1 MNLSLSQSAIRVGTA
16 GWTLPT
22 PLAGCFSGGGTH
34 LERYGRVFNAT
45 EINSSFYRT
54 HLRSTY
60 ARWAAGVPEDFRFS
74 VKMPQTITHEHR
86 LREATVALD
95 AFLGQIA
102 ALGTRLGCVLVQLP
116 PSLEFEFD
124 VAHSFLVALRER
136 YDGAVAVEPRHATWF
151 APASTCLL
159 RGHRCTRVAADP
171 ARVPAAARVGA
182 WKEVEY
188 RRLHGSPR
196 IYASSYDEVY
206 LRRLATKLV
215 RAQKAGKMPW
225 CIFDNTMFGSAAA
238 NGLTLQACVRAAQSN
253 PAASAAG
260 VAESSTK

>member
-1 MNLSLSQSAIRVGTA
+1 M
-16 GWTLPT
+16 PT
-22 PLAGCFSGGGTH
+22 PLAGFFPGGGTH
-34 LERYGRVFNAT
+34 LERYARVFSAT
-45 EINSSFYRT
+45 EINSSFYRA

-60 ARWAAGVPEDFRFS
+60 ARWAAGVHEDFRFS

-86 LREATVALD
+86 LLGATVALD
-95 AFLGQIA
+95 AFLDQIA
-102 ALGTRLGCVLVQLP
+102 ALGSRLGCILVQMP

-151 APASTCLL
+151 APASTSLL
-159 RGHRCTRVAADP
+159 RRHRCTRVAADP

-182 WKEVEY
+182 SKEVEY
-188 RRLHGSPR
+188 WRLHGSPR
-196 IYASSYDEVY
+196 IYAASYDEVY

-215 RAQKAGKMPW
+215 RAKQSGKVPW

-238 NGLTLQACVRAAQSN
+238 NGLMLQACLRAAESN
-253 PAASAAG
+253 LAASAAG
-260 VAESSTK
+260 VAESLTR